1 MSNIDFEQMYGA
13 DAIAAAA
20 ERLKT
25 DDAFRAEAQADLNA
39 AVKRHYD
46 VDLPMPMRLVET
58 EGELLAV
65 PVDDSQPELSDEEL
79 DMVAGGFPPVGF
91 GQKEVKKGS
100 GFGR

>member
-1 MSNIDFEQMYGA
+1 MSSIDFDQMYGA

-25 DDAFRAEAQADLNA
+25 DEAFRAEALADLNA

-58 EGELLAV
+58 DGELLAV
-65 PVDDSQPELSDEEL
+65 PAEDSQAELSDEEL

-91 GQKEVKKGS
+91 GEKEIKKGS